1 VDSITLLRAVN
12 TALALAGVLVY
23 AALLMRQNNLR
34 FVRFFG
40 FLGCFW
46 LFAGY
51 LYCWIFGVFP
61 PPIFFTGAVTTL
73 TSYILAGGIYA
84 LIAKWT

>member
-23 AALLMRQNNLR
+23 AALLIRQKNLR

-46 LFAGY
+46 LFVGY
-51 LYCWIFGVFP
+51 LYYWLSSTFP
-61 PPIFFTGAVTTL
+61 PPIFFTGAVTTM

>member
-1 VDSITLLRAVN
+1 VDSITLLRAIN

-51 LYCWIFGVFP
+51 LHYWLSGTFP
-61 PPIFFTGAVTTL
+61 PQIFFTGAVTTL